1 MWLEI
6 TLREINLN
14 QFLQSKNFD
23 NSNKNVLSLFS
34 GCGGMDIGFEGG
46 FTCLKRSVN
55 LNLHRDWIE
64 DDLGDFVRLKKT
76 GFKTIFANDIKP
88 EAKSAWLSY
97 FKNTSDLY
105 KLDSIVNLVE
115 RAKNGEDIFPKNI
128 SILTG
133 GFPCQDF
140 SVAGKRL
147 GFNSSISHDNSNG
160 QIQKENRGNLYIF

>member
-128 SILTG
+128 SILTFRILENFG
-133 GFPCQDF
+133 QDF
-140 SVAGKRL
+140 LWYLLICYFLS
-147 GFNSSISHDNSNG
+147 
-160 QIQKENRGNLYIF
+160 Y